1 MHKLLLFNKGQS
13 ITREEEVMVT
23 FQEMLASF
31 TGRTVEVFVP
41 NAVIEGTL
49 QSVTSTFIVVEE
61 SPTTYGP
68 GATLNIPISSIIS
81 VRVLV

>member
-1 MHKLLLFNKGQS
+1 
-13 ITREEEVMVT
+13 MVT

-31 TGRTVEVFVP
+31 TGRTVEVIVP

-49 QSVTSTFIVVEE
+49 QSVTSAFVVIQEN
-61 SPTTYGP
+61 PTTYGP
-68 GATLNIPISSIIS
+68 GNTLNIPTSSIIS